1 MTTINAK
8 KPEQILSE
16 KASLEIKEAVEK
28 AMYSNECE
36 LIKSHLLWQPVDSS
50 LVDDGGL
57 FLDSLM
63 YMYFV
68 NTPGLTK
75 SQEVLNKELL
85 GIILNTVQAPCPDS
99 DEENN
104 YTIKLAEFLEKH
116 KKNPDLKTVLDLK
129 RGESELTVL
138 HAISSLTNAGGLDY
152 AMDLLLKAGANPNKQ
167 DSRGRTPLHYAT
179 GLNCIA
185 LLLEGKA
192 DPSIRDNRGRT
203 PLQVAIDN
211 HHYYIKE
218 CFLTDDQRSL
228 KEELYDILEGYD
240 DYYHTLD
247 QDDITES
254 LKEFLDK
261 NKKDQDL
268 KVVLNLR
275 NKKGKSSVLEYT
287 KRHFG
292 NSVVSNKVRN
302 LLLEAGAID
311 YKGLDREEHLLK
323 SRTLWSN
330 LIPYQ
335 KRKLGE
341 FLNKVSKAQDMDQ
354 LKEVVDEAI
363 NLGIRFNFPVEGPCG
378 MYNFTDYVI
387 EKISKLE
394 KNPKVA
400 SNIICNLV
408 LRGAVLHR
416 KLDIAVTDELEL
428 EFEGHKT
435 NMIKA
440 YEGYANRTLEF
451 MEIAE
456 NAATG
461 EVKDVKIDNST
472 LYLEYSGDSTIH
484 VAKIT
489 DGARDLGL
497 TQGEAGYGRDVI
509 KIGKSEVEIITVN
522 DTRYYTDLA
531 DGSDIVL
538 TFPTSLGE
546 LEVRLYPDEQDQ
558 NLIRVEGNKE
568 MLKKLEDCGEEIGK
582 NCRLGG
588 LSVKEAI
595 GQEYFTRSGGLMRS
609 EAMSPSE
616 KVLEKVGAVM
626 KGFKPGDIVTS
637 SLGNT
642 SSIEV
647 VKLKSE
653 GNAQNSSL
661 ISI

>member
-1 MTTINAK
+1 MTTINVE
-8 KPEQILSE
+8 KPKQVLSE
-16 KASLEIKEAVEK
+16 KASLEIKEAVDK
-28 AMYSNECE
+28 VMYSSECE
-36 LIKSHLLWQPVDSS
+36 LIKSHLLWQPADSS
-50 LVDDGGL
+50 LMDDGGL

-99 DEENN
+99 DKENN
-104 YTIKLAEFLEKH
+104 YTTKLAEFLEKH

-129 RGESELTVL
+129 RGESGLTVL
-138 HAISSLTNAGGLDY
+138 HAISSLTNAGGFDY
-152 AMDLLLKAGANPNKQ
+152 AVDLLLKAGANPNKQ
-167 DSRGRTPLHYAT
+167 DNRGRTPLHYAT

-211 HHYYIKE
+211 HHHYIKE
-218 CFLTDDQRSL
+218 CFLTDNQRSL

-240 DYYHTLD
+240 DYCHTLD

-323 SRTLWSN
+323 PRTLWSN

-341 FLNKVSKAQDMDQ
+341 FLNQVFKAQDMDQ

-416 KLDIAVTDELEL
+416 KLDIAVIDELEL

-461 EVKDVKIDNST
+461 KVKDVKIDNST
-472 LYLEYSGDSTIH
+472 LYLEYSEDSTIH
-484 VAKIT
+484 VAEIT
-489 DGARDLGL
+489 DGARDLEL
-497 TQGEAGYGRDVI
+497 THGETGYGRDII

-522 DTRYYTDLA
+522 DIRYYTDLA

-558 NLIRVEGNKE
+558 NLVRVEGNKE

-595 GQEYFTRSGGLMRS
+595 GQEYFTRSGGLMCS
-609 EAMSPSE
+609 EAMGQSNEQKKGEWRE
-616 KVLEKVGAVM
+616 KISRV
-626 KGFKPGDIVTS
+626 S
-637 SLGNT
+637 SL
-642 SSIEV
+642 
-647 VKLKSE
+647 E
-653 GNAQNSSL
+653 GTAVRSL
-661 ISI
+661 W